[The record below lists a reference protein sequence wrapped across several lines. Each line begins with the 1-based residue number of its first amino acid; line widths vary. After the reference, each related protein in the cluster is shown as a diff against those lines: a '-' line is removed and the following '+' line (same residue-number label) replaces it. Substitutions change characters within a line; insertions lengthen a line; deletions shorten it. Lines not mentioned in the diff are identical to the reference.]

1 MNKEFDEIY
10 KMYSADLY
18 RFIMKMCRNEAQAMD
33 IMQDTMLKAI
43 SSIDK
48 FKGECSVKTYLFTI
62 ARNLYL
68 DSLKKA
74 ENKNISFDESETEY
88 ADNHSFEEKLFD
100 KESALKIHRLLHLL
114 DEPYKEIFS
123 LRVFA
128 ELSFK
133 EIAGIFGK
141 TESWARTTFFRG
153 KKKLIELSEKEE
165 LL

>member
-18 RFIMKMCRNEAQAMD
+18 KFIMKLCRNEAQAMD

-43 SSIDK
+43 TSIDK
-48 FKGECSVKTYLFTI
+48 FRGDCSIKTYLFTI
-62 ARNLYL
+62 ARNLYT
-68 DSLKKA
+68 DSIKKA
-74 ENKNISFDESETEY
+74 ESKNVSSDELETEFP
-88 ADNHSFEEKLFD
+88 DNSSFVDRLAD

-133 EIAGIFGK
+133 EIGGVFGK
-141 TESWARTTFFRG
+141 TENWARTTFFRG
-153 KKKLIELSEKEE
+153 KKKLIELMDKEE
-165 LL
+165 LT